1 MSPWLSIVGVSEDG
15 MATLP
20 PAARTLVDSAEIVV
34 GGARH
39 LAMLPAPENGS
50 TQERVSWSS
59 PLAETIDRVLS
70 MRGRRVT
77 VLATGDPMQFGIG
90 ATLSRA
96 LPADE
101 VTVVPSPSA
110 FALAASRLFWPLDQV
125 TMLSVH
131 GRPVELLTPHIVP
144 DARLI
149 VLTGG
154 AEAPQGIASVLTES
168 GFGDSR
174 MVALANMGGAEE
186 QRIEALARD
195 WHADVPDFHTLCIQ
209 CVAGADA
216 VWHARTG
223 LPDDAFAHDGKLTK
237 REVRAAALAKLQPH
251 PGACLIDIG
260 TGCGSIAIE
269 WMRAE
274 PNARAIG
281 IEPLAERRAMAA
293 QNAIA
298 LGVPDLDL
306 RDARAPEAFTEL
318 PVPDAI
324 FIGGGVSAETIDA
337 ATDKLKP
344 GGRLVAHAVLI
355 ASEQQLIAARDRH
368 GGELARLSVS
378 RAEPVGDFLGW
389 RPSMAVTQWTWRKR

>member
-1 MSPWLSIVGVSEDG
+1 MSPWLSIVGIGEDG
-15 MATLP
+15 VSTLP
-20 PAARTLVDSAEIVV
+20 PAARTLVDTAEIVV

-39 LAMLPAPENGS
+39 LAMLPAPTNGS

-59 PLAETIDRVLS
+59 PLAETIDQVLA
-70 MRGRRVT
+70 MRGRRVA

-90 ATLSRA
+90 ATLSRS
-96 LPADE
+96 LPAEE

-131 GRPVELLTPHIVP
+131 GRPMESIVPHIVP

-149 VLTGG
+149 VLTNG
-154 AEAPQGIASVLTES
+154 AETPHRIAALLTER

-174 MVALANMGGAEE
+174 MVALAHMGGAEE
-186 QRIEALARD
+186 QRIEAPARD
-195 WHADVPDFHTLCIQ
+195 WRGDAPDFHTLCIH

-216 VWHARTG
+216 IWHARTG
-223 LPDDAFAHDGKLTK
+223 LPDDAFVHDGKLTK

-251 PGACLIDIG
+251 PGARLIDIG
-260 TGCGSIAIE
+260 AGCGSIAIE

-274 PNARAIG
+274 PNTSAIAL
-281 IEPLAERRAMAA
+281 EPLTERRAMAA
-293 QNAIA
+293 QNAVA

-306 RDARAPEAFTEL
+306 RDARAPEALAEL
-318 PVPDAI
+318 AAPDAI
-324 FIGGGVSAETIDA
+324 FIGGGISAETIDA
-337 ATDKLKP
+337 AADKLKP

-355 ASEQQLIAARDRH
+355 DSEQQLIAAHDRH
-368 GGELARLSVS
+368 GGALARLSVS
-378 RAEPVGDFLGW
+378 RAEPVGDVLGW
-389 RPSMAVTQWTWRKR
+389 RPSMAVTQWNWRKR